1 MEGLPVEGLPVGG
14 LPVERLPAEGLPVEG
29 LPVEGLPPEA
39 ADDEALEERE
49 ALLEGEGRLGDEPPV
64 LAERLDDDGEDDG
77 DGGEGDD
84 GEGGEGGLGAWGLR
98 TLEQALSTRQAA
110 TARPA
115 AIARAPEKLGKRAA
129 RGSMRRAALPV
140 CRVIGPAKSPGAY
153 RHAVAEAG
161 PEWCLSQAAHNLV
174 RLRVVLAVRVEP
186 L

>member
-1 MEGLPVEGLPVGG
+1 MEG
-14 LPVERLPAEGLPVEG
+14 LPAEGLP
-29 LPVEGLPPEA
+29 PEE

-49 ALLEGEGRLGDEPPV
+49 ELLEREGRLRDEPPV
-64 LAERLDDDGEDDG
+64 LAEGLDDDGEAVDG
-77 DGGEGDD
+77 DDDGEGDD
-84 GEGGEGGLGAWGLR
+84 GEGVDDDDGEGGLGAWGVVGLR
-98 TLEQALSTRQAA
+98 TLEQALSTKQAA
-110 TARPA
+110 IARPA

-129 RGSMRRAALPV
+129 RDSMRRAALPV
-140 CRVIGPAKSPGAY
+140 CRVIGPAKSFGAY

>member
-1 MEGLPVEGLPVGG
+1 MEGLP
-14 LPVERLPAEGLPVEG
+14 AE
-29 LPVEGLPPEA
+29 EA
-39 ADDEALEERE
+39 DGEALEERE
-49 ALLEGEGRLGDEPPV
+49 ELLEREGRLRDEPPV
-64 LAERLDDDGEDDG
+64 LAERLDDDGKGVDG
-77 DGGEGDD
+77 DDDGDD
-84 GEGGEGGLGAWGLR
+84 GEGDEGEGDEGEGGLGAWGAGGLR

-110 TARPA
+110 IARPA

-129 RGSMRRAALPV
+129 RGWMRRAALPV
-140 CRVIGPAKSPGAY
+140 CRVIGPAKSFGAY

>member
-1 MEGLPVEGLPVGG
+1 MEG
-14 LPVERLPAEGLPVEG
+14 LPAEGLPA
-29 LPVEGLPPEA
+29 EGLPPEA

-49 ALLEGEGRLGDEPPV
+49 ELLEGEGRLGDEPPV
-64 LAERLDDDGEDDG
+64 LAERLDDDGEGVDG
-77 DGGEGDD
+77 DDD
-84 GEGGEGGLGAWGLR
+84 GEGDEGGLGAWGAWGLR

-110 TARPA
+110 IARPA

-129 RGSMRRAALPV
+129 RDSMRRAALPV
-140 CRVIGPAKSPGAY
+140 CRVIGPAKSLGAY

-186 L
+186 F